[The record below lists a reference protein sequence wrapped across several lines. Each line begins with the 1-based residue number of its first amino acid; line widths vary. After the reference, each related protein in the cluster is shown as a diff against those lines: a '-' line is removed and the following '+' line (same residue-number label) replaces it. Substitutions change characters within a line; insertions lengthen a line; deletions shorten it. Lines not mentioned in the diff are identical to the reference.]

1 MGAVGQTACDPG
13 RLWSAKG
20 RSLDPAA
27 RPRQL
32 YFSQEKRHNLATQG
46 NGRSLEKTD
55 PNSAGKPTRPILV
68 AGIAV
73 LSFVVALGVL
83 YAVGSKSRR
92 SREGEAGFLH
102 PEIKPFDARKTKQ
115 IFQLL
120 LNGGLQTV
128 VAVNAADQEQ
138 IGLIQARL
146 KEQAEKFQ
154 NGDFSD
160 SAMIHGGETPELAEM
175 RLGVKQITIRYD
187 PMSDGG
193 QI

>member
-1 MGAVGQTACDPG
+1 
-13 RLWSAKG
+13 
-20 RSLDPAA
+20 
-27 RPRQL
+27 
-32 YFSQEKRHNLATQG
+32 
-46 NGRSLEKTD
+46 LEKTD

-193 QI
+193 QISYSSANPELVKSIHRWLMAQLSEQSKNAARR

>member
-1 MGAVGQTACDPG
+1 MG
-13 RLWSAKG
+13 SA
-20 RSLDPAA
+20 
-27 RPRQL
+27 
-32 YFSQEKRHNLATQG
+32 
-46 NGRSLEKTD
+46 
-55 PNSAGKPTRPILV
+55 NSAGKVKGSVLI

-73 LSFVVALGVL
+73 LSFVVALGLL

-92 SREGEAGFLH
+92 SRAGDTGSLQ

-128 VAVNAADQEQ
+128 VALNAADQKQ

-146 KEQAEKFQ
+146 KDQAEKFQ

-160 SAMIHGGETPELAEM
+160 SVMIHGDETPELAEM

-187 PMSDGG
+187 PLSDGG
-193 QI
+193 QISYSSANPELVKSIHRWLMAQLSEQSKNAARR